1 MLNVV
6 HHENENMKV
15 RTNMKSNFSVS
26 NQKALGAIEV
36 MIIIATIVLIGFI
49 LLPMLASP
57 TGSKR
62 KSKRISCVNNL
73 KQVGLS
79 FRIYANDNNDLYP
92 MAVSEA
98 DGGAKEA
105 VERREMFRIFQV
117 MSNELSIPKTAICPA
132 DDRMASTN
140 FINFNNSNVSY
151 FVGLDAVD
159 TKPDM
164 LLSGDRNIT
173 IDDKP
178 LSGNVTLGTNVTVA
192 WTKSIHEHA
201 GNIGM
206 ADGSVQQVNRQGLY
220 QQLRIS
226 GDDENRLVFP
236 Q

>member
-1 MLNVV
+1 
-6 HHENENMKV
+6 MKQ
-15 RTNMKSNFSVS
+15 KFPVS
-26 NQKALGAIEV
+26 NQKALGVIEV
-36 MIIIATIVLIGFI
+36 MIVIATIVLIGFI

-57 TGSKR
+57 TGSKQ

-105 VERREMFRIFQV
+105 VKRREMFRIFQV

-151 FVGLDAVD
+151 FVGLDAVE

-173 IDDKP
+173 IDDK
-178 LSGNVTLGTNVTVA
+178 LLTGNVNLGTNVTVA
-192 WTKSIHEHA
+192 WTKSIHENA
-201 GNIGM
+201 GNIGL
-206 ADGSVQQVNRQGLY
+206 ADGSVRQVTRQELY
-220 QQLRIS
+220 PQWRNS
-226 GDDENRLVFP
+226 SDEENRIMFP